1 MDDFENIKFQSQ
13 NGEINVY
20 ISKKD
25 KRPYLT
31 IDGMSTLFNRSF
43 SVIFRHI
50 TNIYKK
56 GLANK
61 ESTFANFAH
70 MVPNSNRKYT
80 LTIYSFE
87 IVVLVG
93 KLVKSNVAFE
103 LKTYIDSFFD
113 SSIDEQQKTK
123 DIIIYD
129 NGVVHIPIKI
139 SSEENTVWATQEQIA
154 TLYETTQPNVSMHI
168 KNILEDSELSSVSV
182 YKKSLYTALD
192 GKQYF
197 VIFYNLDMI
206 LAIGYR
212 VKTTKAIAFRKWATS
227 VLKEYLIDGYSINE
241 QKCADCRDYLINLSQ
256 RVYRL
261 EQLSTNSIVYFPGDV
276 LRGFIEIKR
285 FLETAK
291 QEICIID
298 NYFGHE
304 FDDVLK
310 NINVKKAIITNPK
323 NIKVDTC
330 ENYKVIKVDDIH
342 DRYIMVDDIWYTFG
356 GSPKDIG
363 TSISTGHLFT
373 EEKLIQIFKN
383 YINKEK

>member
-1 MDDFENIKFQSQ
+1 MKEFKRINFKIEESEIDINIIQENNTIWM
-13 NGEINVY
+13 NLNE
-20 ISKKD
+20 ISKL
-25 KRPYLT
+25 YQ
-31 IDGMSTLFNRSF
+31 RSK
-43 SVIFRHI
+43 SVISKHLKNILAEDEFRTVSSVAKNATVA
-50 TNIYKK
+50 TNGKPYNMNYYTLDLVIDIGYKIGSNK
-56 GLANK
+56 GQLLKNFVANNLN
-61 ESTFANFAH
+61 SHANLNH
-70 MVPNSNRKYT
+70 NNSN
-80 LTIYSFE
+80 
-87 IVVLVG
+87 
-93 KLVKSNVAFE
+93 
-103 LKTYIDSFFD
+103 
-113 SSIDEQQKTK
+113 Q
-123 DIIIYD
+123 IIIYD
-129 NGVVHIPIKI
+129 NGVVHIPFEI
-139 SSEENTVWATQEQIA
+139 SGGERTVWATQEQIA

-168 KNILEDSELSSVSV
+168 KNILEDAELSVDSV
-182 YKKSLYTALD
+182 YKKSLYTAPD

-241 QKCADCRDYLINLSQ
+241 QKCADCKDYLINLSQ

-261 EQLSTNSIVYFPGDV
+261 EQLSTNSIVYFPGDE

-304 FDDVLK
+304 FDDVLI
-310 NINVKKAIITNPK
+310 NVNVKKTIITNPK

-373 EEKLIQIFKN
+373 EEKLIQIFRN
-383 YINKEK
+383 YINEEK